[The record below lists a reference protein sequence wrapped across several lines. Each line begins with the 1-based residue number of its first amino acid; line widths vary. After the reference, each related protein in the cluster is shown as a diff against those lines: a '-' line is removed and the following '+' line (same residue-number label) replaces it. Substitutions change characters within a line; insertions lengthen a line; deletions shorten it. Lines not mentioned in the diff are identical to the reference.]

1 MEVVGDHCNQLAHC
15 VRESQQDY
23 VLCDVSLR
31 SRNKSGNWEAWP
43 CHSSILAA
51 LSPVLRTALA
61 EHTKEEEV
69 VVVSEVEGGAL
80 LSLLYTGA
88 AECNSRAMAGELWS
102 ALAELGV
109 EGAISLSKLIGRPA
123 PRGPVMHIMLGVDTD
138 GKNTNYEEELS
149 PYADTS
155 LHSYPSATEETPEEI
170 AGKVQGPEAH
180 LVCSECN
187 ERFSSDTSLRAH
199 MADLHTIVQCP
210 QCGLEVYGSTNLIN
224 HMSDRHPAPDTDAT
238 VKSEFAAPTCTIC
251 RETFVTNQALKY
263 HLYKHSGLKPF
274 QCTVC
279 QTSFRTPSTLK
290 SHVEVQHTESKHRC
304 NICGLK
310 SSTSGK
316 LKIHMRTHTNEKPYH
331 CTFCSANFRQLSV
344 LRVHEFTHTKK
355 SRHKCDRCGHFF
367 PTKNRLIGH
376 RSKPIC
382 VNRARVAPIHRRYHN
397 REHTKSEKLMTTE
410 EDLSEAGSSMDRVTY
425 LIHTEPVANELPLQ
439 QLGGQEE
446 EPGTSYETQMASY
459 QEPAL
464 DTLET
469 GEIPVLVDNLPVII
483 QADMDQSREEMVKH
497 QEIMFSL

>member
-1 MEVVGDHCNQLAHC
+1 MEAGGEHCNQLAHC

-23 VLCDVSLR
+23 VNCDVSLR
-31 SRNKSGNWEAWP
+31 SRNSSGSWEARP

-51 LSPVLRTALA
+51 LSPVLRVALA
-61 EHTKEEEV
+61 EHAKEEEV

-109 EGAISLSKLIGRPA
+109 EGAISLSKMMGRPA
-123 PRGPVMHIMLGVDTD
+123 PSRSPVMHIMLGVDTD
-138 GKNTNYEEELS
+138 YGEAYTQAETTKIMHS
-149 PYADTS
+149 PPLAS
-155 LHSYPSATEETPEEI
+155 EEI
-170 AGKVQGPEAH
+170 AEEVTGKEEEAEAY
-180 LVCSECN
+180 LYCSECN
-187 ERFSSDTSLRAH
+187 ARFNSDTSLKAH
-199 MADLHTIVQCP
+199 MADLHTLVQCP
-210 QCGLEVYGSTNLIN
+210 QCRLEVYGSTNLIN
-224 HMSDRHPAPDTDAT
+224 HMSTRHPAPDIDAA
-238 VKSEFAAPTCTIC
+238 VKPEFAAPTCTLC
-251 RETFVTNQALKY
+251 HETFVTNQALKY

-279 QTSFRTPSTLK
+279 QASFRTPSTLK

-316 LKIHMRTHTNEKPYH
+316 LKIHMRTHTNEKPYQ

-355 SRHKCDRCGHFF
+355 SSHRCDRCGHFF

-382 VNRARVAPIHRRYHN
+382 VTRARVAPIHRRYHN
-397 REHTKSEKLMTTE
+397 RHLKSEKLMTTE
-410 EDLSEAGSSMDRVTY
+410 EDLSGAGPSMDQVTY
-425 LIHTEPVANELPLQ
+425 LIHTEPVADNLPLQ
-439 QLGGQEE
+439 QLADQEE
-446 EPGTSYETQMASY
+446 GAGSSYEPQLASY
-459 QEPAL
+459 QEPGL

-483 QADMDQSREEMVKH
+483 QADMEDQSREEMVKH